1 MAAVFTSPDCT
12 VALPFASGALW
23 GSAPWSACP
32 LAKAAMGPAIIDAPI
47 ARVVRTPTVALMRL
61 LFLVI
66 VMPPYASST
75 VNRKL
80 VSYWHTRKSPSGVM
94 LVVRILST

>member
-1 MAAVFTSPDCT
+1 MQEGTFRKTYL
-12 VALPFASGALW
+12 ALVCGTPEPHCG
-23 GSAPWSACP
+23 
-32 LAKAAMGPAIIDAPI
+32 IIDAPI